1 MMRVVGEV
9 AVAVSSSFA
18 LSLIVKATVVAAAT
32 LVAVRLERGNRASV
46 RHLLLA
52 TAFIVLLALPTT
64 SFVTPSQDVRV
75 SIGAPAATLDVE
87 TVGSVYASASVSG
100 SARSGESPGNPLAY
114 TVPSAITL
122 LLVAW
127 LMGTTTFLVLMIGGL
142 MRVRSLR
149 RCGLPWHEGEAIVAD
164 IAKSEAI
171 WRQVR
176 LLLDDSIQGPM
187 TCGVIRPAII
197 LPADARAWD
206 PEDLRRALVHE
217 LEHIRRGDW
226 LMLCVA
232 RVVCSLYWFHPL
244 VWMSWRQ
251 LRLEAER
258 ACDDAVVRNAL
269 PEAYADQ
276 LVSLAER
283 VTSSRAQSVLA
294 MASRGDLSARVSALL
309 NDRQPR
315 GRAGS
320 RWFAAAAVAAVLLL
334 AGIAPLRA
342 VAIQQVN
349 TAGEANRTQELK
361 FEAAVLKRNT
371 SGTSGMQVDQQG
383 NRYVMTNGNMRT
395 LILNAYGPRSTELIG
410 APSWLETER
419 YDLMATFEPYSTRDQ
434 VRAMLRAFLADRVKL
449 STHFEDRDHDVYVL
463 SVARA
468 DGRLGSSIRP
478 SSSDCA
484 GVAAAVAAGRQAP
497 SLAPADN
504 GAPACG
510 MRSNRGEF
518 LAGGITMDVLA
529 RNLGSRTGRIVID
542 RTGLTGYYQLTLKF
556 SADAGTPADPN
567 GDSPSIFTALRE
579 QLGLK
584 LASGRAP
591 IQTLVIDHVERPTD
605 DQN

>member
-9 AVAVSSSFA
+9 VVAMSSSFA
-18 LSLIVKATVVAAAT
+18 LALIVKATAVAAAT
-32 LVAVRLERGNRASV
+32 LIAVRLARGGRASV

-52 TAFIVLLALPTT
+52 TAFFVLLALPATA
-64 SFVTPSQDVRV
+64 FVTPSRDVGV
-75 SIGAPAATLDVE
+75 SIGAPAATLGVE
-87 TVGSVYASASVSG
+87 TVGSVDETTSVSG
-100 SARSGESPGNPLAY
+100 SARSGGSPGILRAL
-114 TVPSAITL
+114 TVPSAVTL
-122 LLVAW
+122 VLVAW
-127 LMGTTTFLVLMIGGL
+127 LAGTTTFLVLMIGGL

-149 RCGLPWHEGEAIVAD
+149 RHGLPWREGEAMVAD
-164 IAKSEAI
+164 IAKREAM
-171 WRQVR
+171 RRPVQ
-176 LLLDDSIQGPM
+176 LLVDDCIRGPM
-187 TCGVIRPAII
+187 TCGVVRPAIV
-197 LPADARAWD
+197 LPVDARAWD
-206 PEDLRRALVHE
+206 PEDLRRAVIHE

-258 ACDDAVVRNAL
+258 ACDDAVVCHAR

-276 LVSLAER
+276 LVTLAER
-283 VTSSRAQSVLA
+283 VASSSAQSVLA

-320 RWFAAAAVAAVLLL
+320 RWFVAAAVAAVLLL

-342 VAIQQVN
+342 VAIQQVS
-349 TAGEANRTQELK
+349 TADEANRTQALK
-361 FEAAVLKRNT
+361 FEAAVLRRNT

-383 NRYVMTNGNMRT
+383 NRYFMTNGNMRT

-410 APSWLETER
+410 APSWLDTER
-419 YDLMATFEPYSTRDQ
+419 YDLLATFESSSTRDQ
-434 VRAMLRAFLADRVKL
+434 VRAMLRAFLADRLKL
-449 STHFEDRDHDVYVL
+449 SAHFEDRDHDVYVL
-463 SVARA
+463 SIARA

-484 GVAAAVAAGRQAP
+484 GVVAAVAAGRQTP

-510 MRSNRGEF
+510 MRANRGEF

-529 RNLGSRTGRIVID
+529 RNLGNRAGRIVID

-556 SADAGTPADPN
+556 SADAGTPAD
-567 GDSPSIFTALRE
+567 GDALSIFTALRE

-584 LASGRAP
+584 LDAGRAP
-591 IQTLVIDHVERPTD
+591 IQTLVIDHVERPTG